1 LDFCIVRI
9 DEAETVPNTREAK
22 RSDRDASKA
31 ALLGKAGQSGESP
44 TAARPRVARA
54 WGVWTGSGKQC

>member
-9 DEAETVPNTREAK
+9 DEAGTVPNTREAK
-22 RSDRDASKA
+22 RGDRDASRA

-44 TAARPRVARA
+44 TAARPRVVGA

>member
-1 LDFCIVRI
+1 MRI
-9 DEAETVPNTREAK
+9 DAPGTVPNTREAK

-54 WGVWTGSGKQC
+54 GRVDGFR